1 MILRDRPFLRDGNAA
16 VDHGEAF
23 SFRLSGWRV
32 SVARLALTLFVRHL
46 YHPPT
51 DGSARSAM
59 GRSWFVVPFAPLALV
74 TPLAWVVVFTAVA
87 SGYHIQW
94 LDADGTIWVEGTPT
108 PEHDRRDS
116 DALAPDG
123 FLVIGGPSFSDDG
136 HEAIWRGK
144 PIAFAVEGWR
154 VRFIRA
160 ALPLFRNHLFS
171 SKSSSGWRGR
181 WGVLRFALYA
191 LWTPVVWGVIIDA
204 VRGGYEVSS
213 LDRKTK
219 VTILLQRFSRGTG
232 VETHTCS
239 GGADGQ

>member
-1 MILRDRPFLRDGNAA
+1 MSWYVRSITPVPGYRTRECDHIAAAQSRRSTSRASWRLARNEDYHMILRDRPFLRDGNAA

-94 LDADGTIWVEGTPT
+94 LDADGPFGLREHQRQNTIGAIQMRSLRT
-108 PEHDRRDS
+108 
-116 DALAPDG
+116 A
-123 FLVIGGPSFSDDG
+123 FL
-136 HEAIWRGK
+136 
-144 PIAFAVEGWR
+144 
-154 VRFIRA
+154 
-160 ALPLFRNHLFS
+160 
-171 SKSSSGWRGR
+171 
-181 WGVLRFALYA
+181 
-191 LWTPVVWGVIIDA
+191 
-204 VRGGYEVSS
+204 
-213 LDRKTK
+213 
-219 VTILLQRFSRGTG
+219 
-232 VETHTCS
+232 
-239 GGADGQ
+239 